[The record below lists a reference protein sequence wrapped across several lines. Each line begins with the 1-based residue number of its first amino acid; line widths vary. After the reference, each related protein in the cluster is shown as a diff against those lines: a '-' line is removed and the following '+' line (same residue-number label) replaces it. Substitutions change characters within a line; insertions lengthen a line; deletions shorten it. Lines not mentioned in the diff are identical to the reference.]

1 MLQLIEDLPDNV
13 AGVRAI
19 NAVTEDDYKQVL
31 LPALEALHKRKG
43 KLNLLI
49 VLETDV
55 SNYTIGAWINDVKA
69 GFKYFN
75 KWHRVAIVSDQKFVQ
90 KFTDAFS
97 LIAPG
102 EYKGFSMAELAIAK
116 LWVAA

>member
-1 MLQLIEDLPDNV
+1 MLQLIEGLPDHV
-13 AGVRAI
+13 VGVRAI
-19 NAVTEDDYKQVL
+19 NAVTEDDYKKVL
-31 LPALEALHKRKG
+31 LPALEELNKRKG

-55 SNYTIGAWINDVKA
+55 SNYTIGAWINDIKA
-69 GFKYFN
+69 GLKYFS
-75 KWHRVAIVSDQKFVQ
+75 KWHRVAIVSDQKFIQ

-97 LIAPG
+97 IIAPG
-102 EYKGFSMAELAIAK
+102 DYKGFTIAELSIAK